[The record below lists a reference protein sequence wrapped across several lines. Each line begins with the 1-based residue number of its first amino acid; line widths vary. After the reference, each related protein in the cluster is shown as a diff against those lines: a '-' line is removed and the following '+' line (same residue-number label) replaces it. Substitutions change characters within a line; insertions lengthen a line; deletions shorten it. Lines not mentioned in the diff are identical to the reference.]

1 MYRVDSN
8 GNLNNLPLEISF
20 SDHENF
26 GDFTLFF
33 FFAADDQEE

>member
-20 SDHENF
+20 SDPEILVISRF
-26 GDFTLFF
+26 FF
-33 FFAADDQEE
+33 FFAADDQEV